1 MAIALISKHKGNE
14 SEYLRKSVGNA
25 LKDISKKHGEL
36 VTDELQTWDLSN
48 PLILF
53 TYKYANKLLK

>member
-25 LKDISKKHGEL
+25 LKDISKKHAEL
-36 VTDELQTWDLSN
+36 IRQEVKLWDLSN
-48 PLILF
+48 PRILF
-53 TYKYANKLLK
+53 TYKLASKLL

>member
-25 LKDISKKHGEL
+25 LKDISKKHAEL
-36 VTDELQTWDLSN
+36 IRQEVKLWDLSN
-48 PLILF
+48 PQILF
-53 TYKYANKLLK
+53 TYKLASKLL